1 MAAGEGQGEEPV
13 HHGRL
18 PLEEGLAV
26 EGQGHAAEHQ
36 ARRQG
41 QPLAF
46 FQAALEQEDGAVDDH
61 RADDKNGGGAENTA

>member
-1 MAAGEGQGEEPV
+1 M
-13 HHGRL
+13 
-18 PLEEGLAV
+18 

-36 ARRQG
+36 AGHQG

-61 RADDKNGGGAENTA
+61 RADDQNRCGAENTA